1 MTSDPIAESR
11 ESLSFR
17 PMDGSL
23 GAEFLELVRKR
34 LLDDYAPQVRACL
47 DAISDEDVWWRP
59 HEQANAVGNLV
70 LHVSGSNRFYLEHVI
85 DGAPDVRNRDTEF
98 AARGSMGK
106 ADLAGVWDD
115 TAARVA
121 RVLSTVTPAR
131 LTELTER
138 SGRPA
143 SIARI
148 LLHVTHH
155 NATHVGQIIW
165 ITKLRRPGVF
175 HELTRTT

>member
-1 MTSDPIAESR
+1 M
-11 ESLSFR
+11 
-17 PMDGSL
+17 
-23 GAEFLELVRKR
+23 VRTR
-34 LLDDYAPQVRACL
+34 LLDDYARQVRACL
-47 DAISDEDVWWRP
+47 DTLGEDDVWWRP

-70 LHVSGSNRFYLEHVI
+70 LHVAGSNRFYLEHVI
-85 DGAPDVRNRDTEF
+85 DGAADVRNRDAEF
-98 AARGSMGK
+98 AARGSIAK

-121 RVLSTVTPAR
+121 RVLDTLTPAR
-131 LTELTER
+131 LPDMTER

-165 ITKLRRPGVF
+165 VTKLRRPGAIN
-175 HELTRTT
+175 ELSRTPTPTT